1 MEEVTVADRVY
12 VMDQGKVVMQGTP
25 RQIFSRV
32 EELKSYRLDVPQ
44 ITQLAYELRRE
55 GLDVPPGI
63 LTRQELLQAL
73 CKAAGRRGL

>member
-1 MEEVTVADRVY
+1 MEEVVEADRVY

-44 ITQLAYELRRE
+44 ITQLAYELRQE

-63 LTRQELLQAL
+63 LTRQELLREL
-73 CKAAGRRGL
+73 GRAYGR